1 MNLLVELA
9 VNFFCPL
16 VVFFA
21 HELHECEHYG
31 LWALVL
37 WRSAFQAHQP
47 SLPIRG
53 LRPRLLSLRSVLP
66 SRQIVLNEIFCP
78 RIARIGT
85 NAMRGCFMTT
95 TGKT

>member
-9 VNFFCPL
+9 GNYLCPL
-16 VVFFA
+16 VIFFA

-66 SRQIVLNEIFCP
+66 SRHSSSTKSFAHEFHELTRIVCNE
-78 RIARIGT
+78 
-85 NAMRGCFMTT
+85 
-95 TGKT
+95 